1 MCFRQD
7 TSFFWFLPDG
17 ISPFIGNEHWIPRL
31 KKDAKTCVFGEMSLS
46 LHPNSELALSS
57 SG

>member
-17 ISPFIGNEHWIPRL
+17 ISPFMGNGHWISKL
-31 KKDAKTCVFGEMSLS
+31 KKGC
-46 LHPNSELALSS
+46 
-57 SG
+57 